1 MYLIPKNI
9 KVKKE
14 IFKGFGILEIV
25 VIGISLGIGYL
36 LQMLVS
42 DFKIKVI
49 LFIFLPMITFL
60 LLLPLPNGSTLFSIF
75 KRFIVY
81 ETSQKKYLYKGSD
94 ERWKYF

>member
-94 ERWKYF
+94 ER